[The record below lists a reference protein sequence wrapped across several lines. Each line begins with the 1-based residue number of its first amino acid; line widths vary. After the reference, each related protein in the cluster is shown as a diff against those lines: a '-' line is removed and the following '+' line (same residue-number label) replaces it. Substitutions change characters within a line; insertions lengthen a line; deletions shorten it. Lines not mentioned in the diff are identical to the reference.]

1 MEKVLIFVRRKKNE
15 KRYIINNLKNEKME
29 QKQMI
34 VQWKMHNSNK
44 DVSTEQRE
52 TKTTDH
58 NHC

>member
-1 MEKVLIFVRRKKNE
+1 
-15 KRYIINNLKNEKME
+15 ME
-29 QKQMI
+29 QKQMR

-44 DVSTEQRE
+44 DVSTEQRK

>member
-1 MEKVLIFVRRKKNE
+1 MQNGT
-15 KRYIINNLKNEKME
+15 
-29 QKQMI
+29 KQMR

-52 TKTTDH
+52 TKQQI